1 MSTWCPLNNAGE
13 LKEAETCYRRA
24 QQYGP
29 ESAIAHFNLAV
40 VLEDRADK
48 SGALTAYAEALK
60 RAPDFR
66 EAHCDLAHLYEQLG
80 RRLDAISHYAAAKP
94 LGRSSEGVEE

>member
-24 QQYGP
+24 LQYGP
-29 ESAIAHFNLAV
+29 ESSIAHFNLAV

-48 SGALTAYAEALK
+48 SGALTVCGGTEA
-60 RAPDFR
+60 
-66 EAHCDLAHLYEQLG
+66 
-80 RRLDAISHYAAAKP
+80 
-94 LGRSSEGVEE
+94 SS